1 MIPPTIATT
10 RGPRR
15 SWIRPPMYVPTKIMK
30 IAMENGS
37 AASGFDKW
45 KDVSAFCMALENT
58 LHA

>member
-1 MIPPTIATT
+1 
-10 RGPRR
+10 
-15 SWIRPPMYVPTKIMK
+15 MYVPTKIMK

-45 KDVSAFCMALENT
+45 KDVSSFCMALENT